1 MDKCDF
7 DKSQINDF
15 KTIKVLIVQYWTIIP
30 NHTTKL
36 LKDKSEFVRRYYEVG
51 KPDKG
56 VTLFKKSKEHKMT
69 KKIMILK

>member
-36 LKDKSEFVRRYYEVG
+36 LKDKSEFMSE
-51 KPDKG
+51 D
-56 VTLFKKSKEHKMT
+56 
-69 KKIMILK
+69 IMK